1 MSRPT
6 EKQTNVRAVG
16 PKATSPMAG
25 AKNAS
30 PEPAVLPETCHGCL
44 WLSRI
49 FGKHVLCLG
58 KGPDF
63 IILSGGEELE
73 G

>member
-1 MSRPT
+1 
-6 EKQTNVRAVG
+6 
-16 PKATSPMAG
+16 MAG

-30 PEPAVLPETCHGCL
+30 PEPAVFPETCHGCL

-49 FGKHVLCLG
+49 FGKQVLCLG
-58 KGPDF
+58 KAPAF
-63 IILSGGEELE
+63 IILSGGEELK